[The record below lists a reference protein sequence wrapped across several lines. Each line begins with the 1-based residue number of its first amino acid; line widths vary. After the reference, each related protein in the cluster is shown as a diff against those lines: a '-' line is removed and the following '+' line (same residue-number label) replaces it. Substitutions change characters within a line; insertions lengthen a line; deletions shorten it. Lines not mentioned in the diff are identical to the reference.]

1 MAGSDAADGD
11 LTTLIVPATP
21 TLIESVAPTIGPD
34 APLTPPEQMPPSP
47 LYRVHFY
54 AAECFRAWVHYCGA
68 VVRRNVRPVISD
80 TLFYGVTAHG
90 FEEKLYMVCARDC
103 GFFEMCKYEGCQYTF
118 EFPWCCDCNAPMQ
131 TEMLDGNATR
141 PLFIPVLVE
150 YGTPATTEEQNGS
163 SPMTLTDSDSYSL
176 SWMMSKKRRQRS
188 PVAK

>member
-21 TLIESVAPTIGPD
+21 TLIESVATTIGPD
-34 APLTPPEQMPPSP
+34 APLTLSEQMPPSP

-54 AAECFRAWVHYCGA
+54 AAECFRAWVHYCGGA
-68 VVRRNVRPVISD
+68 VISD
-80 TLFYGVTAHG
+80 TLFYGVKADG
-90 FEEKLYMVCARDC
+90 FEEKLYMVCAHDC
-103 GFFEMCKYEGCQYTF
+103 GFFDMCEYVGCRYTF
-118 EFPWCCDCNAPMQ
+118 EYAWCCDCNAPMQ

-163 SPMTLTDSDSYSL
+163 SPMTLTDSESL